1 MDKLFFAFGAGA
13 LGGVANVVFLVV
25 AGLVGFP
32 LLLGLELPSFAEVS
46 FLYKQ
51 MVWGGLWGLVF
62 VLAIFPKNLVARSVL
77 IAVASTAVVLFIF
90 FPLHTVD
97 GKGPGVAGLNIGS
110 LMPLYVLIAN
120 LVYGFAASW
129 VYKYTE
135 K

>member
-1 MDKLFFAFGAGA
+1 M
-13 LGGVANVVFLVV
+13 
-25 AGLVGFP
+25 
-32 LLLGLELPSFAEVS
+32 
-46 FLYKQ
+46 
-51 MVWGGLWGLVF
+51 
-62 VLAIFPKNLVARSVL
+62 LAIFPKNLVARSVL